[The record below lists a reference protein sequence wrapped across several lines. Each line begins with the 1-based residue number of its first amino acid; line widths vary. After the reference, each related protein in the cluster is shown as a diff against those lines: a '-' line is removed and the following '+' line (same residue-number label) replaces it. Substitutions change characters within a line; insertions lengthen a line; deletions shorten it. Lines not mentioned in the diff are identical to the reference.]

1 MAIATSPTLHCSNLD
16 CLAENPGS
24 NLYCHACGST
34 LLHRYLWVT
43 GHPLPPL
50 SPGNLVDDRYY
61 VISPRVV
68 LDTRPSELPLCPEQ
82 DIPETIQPY
91 LRLFPYRNFIP
102 QVYGWLS
109 ADLPHCFLLEDA
121 PLYSH
126 YINNFT
132 QSQNPT
138 LSLAGQVLPGLLDS
152 WSTSSLYH
160 QVSWLWQIARLW
172 NPLVRRQVGS
182 TLLDLHS
189 LRIDGNW
196 LRCLELSLD
205 ESTPSLSQLG
215 ETWTALTAGAHPSLR
230 PLLQQLILF
239 LQTGK
244 LTIPADLIRFLELAI
259 RKLNDHQTYSIEI
272 SSYSDAGPS
281 RKDNED
287 DCFPRNVPYIRSSS
301 GLNSLAVVCDGLGGH
316 EGGEVASHLAVNT
329 LVEDLE
335 HSFSQDSNSSPE
347 QLLRQ
352 SIAMANDAIN
362 HQNNHE
368 DRHERRRMGTTLVS
382 FFNVHEYLYIA
393 SVGDSRAYSINSS
406 GCRQLTLD
414 DDLASRHTRMGLGLY
429 RSALEA
435 PSAGALVQALGM
447 VSSQS
452 LVTEIQR
459 FFLCEDALFLLCS
472 DGVSDRDLLERI
484 WGEELLPFL
493 NKNNKNKSLENAAE
507 RLVTLANEQ
516 NGHDNATTV
525 LVKVNVQQTGVP
537 TAEDLMSVLRW
548 ASEKP
553 SSEADTPTQ
562 IRSSTEQL
570 QSETWQ
576 APSDHRKSTTDLPE
590 TLPFEEPNSAPS
602 EPKLSG
608 AQPLL
613 TVWILL
619 TLTIVCLMLGAWLFY
634 PFIRSFSTPDSV
646 PVPPSPSNLSSPASN

>member
-43 GHPLPPL
+43 GHPLPSL
-50 SPGNLVDDRYY
+50 SPGDLVDDRYY
-61 VISPRVV
+61 VVSPRVV
-68 LDTRPSELPLCPEQ
+68 LDTRPSELPLGPEE
-82 DIPETIQPY
+82 DIPEAMQPY

-126 YINNFT
+126 YARNPNP
-132 QSQNPT
+132 SQN
-138 LSLAGQVLPGLLDS
+138 LHISLAGQVLPGLLDS
-152 WSTSSLYH
+152 WSSGSLYH
-160 QVSWLWQIARLW
+160 QVSWLWQISRLW
-172 NPLVRRQVGS
+172 NPLSRRQVGS

-196 LRCLELSLD
+196 IRCLELSLD
-205 ESTPSLSQLG
+205 ESPPSLSQLG
-215 ETWTALTAGAHPSLR
+215 ETWTALTAGAHPTLL

-244 LTIPADLIRFLELAI
+244 LTNAVDLIRFLELAI
-259 RKLNDHQTYSIEI
+259 RKLNDYQTYSIEI
-272 SSYSDAGPS
+272 SSHSDAGPS

-287 DCFPRNVPYIRSSS
+287 DCFPRNVPYIRSGS

-335 HSFSQDSNSSPE
+335 HSFNHASRSSPE

-382 FFNVHEYLYIA
+382 LFNVHEYFYIA
-393 SVGDSRAYSINSS
+393 SVGDSRIYSINHS

-435 PSAGALVQALGM
+435 PSSGALVQALGM

-459 FFLCEDALFLLCS
+459 LFLCEDALFLLCS
-472 DGVSDRDLLERI
+472 DGVSDRDLLDRI
-484 WGEELLPFL
+484 WGQELLPFL
-493 NKNNKNKSLENAAE
+493 DKNKSIDNAAE

-525 LVKVNVQQTGVP
+525 LVKVNVKQKGVP
-537 TAEDLMSVLRW
+537 SVDDLMSVLR
-548 ASEKP
+548 AAPEP
-553 SSEADTPTQ
+553 TTEADTPTR
-562 IRSSTEQL
+562 IRSSEEP
-570 QSETWQ
+570 SNADTWQ
-576 APSDHRKSTTDLPE
+576 PQPPPAPRKPATELPE
-590 TLPFEEPNSAPS
+590 TLPFGESSPSAS
-602 EPKLSG
+602 RSSG
-608 AQPLL
+608 AQPLVMMW
-613 TVWILL
+613 TLL
-619 TLTIVCLMLGAWLFY
+619 ICTIVFLVVGAWLFS
-634 PFIRSFSTPDSV
+634 PFIRSLSTPD
-646 PVPPSPSNLSSPASN
+646 PTPSTPSSN